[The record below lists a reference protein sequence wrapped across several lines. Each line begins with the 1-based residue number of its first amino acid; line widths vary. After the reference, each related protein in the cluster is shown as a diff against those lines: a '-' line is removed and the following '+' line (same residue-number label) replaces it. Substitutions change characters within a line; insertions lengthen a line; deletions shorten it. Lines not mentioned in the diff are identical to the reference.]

1 MEAQTPKTKLYQIEK
16 AVEILRHSFDLH
28 KGLTVCA
35 DDLVSILP
43 FLFVKARIDRLL
55 AHFKFVSAFHISD
68 EEGGQIEVYFTNFTI
83 IVERILTFNMPE
95 QMGRERAFTEVD

>member
-1 MEAQTPKTKLYQIEK
+1 M
-16 AVEILRHSFDLH
+16 H

-55 AHFKFVSAFHISD
+55 AHFNFVSAFHMSD

-83 IVERILTFNMPE
+83 IVERITTFVMPE
-95 QMGRERAFTEVD
+95 SQDQQL